1 MEETETKEESLDA
14 APEKPLNDA
23 PLQEGRGSREQD
35 KQGKDTEDLDEM
47 MEAGL
52 HFGHKTSKTHP
63 KMKPYIGGVRNTIH
77 LINLEKTK
85 EKLKE
90 ALEVVSD
97 IVANKKTLFLVGT
110 KVQVKGPVHELA
122 IEAGLPYVTEHWI
135 GGLFTNF
142 EMVQKRIEHL
152 KDLESQKESEDFT
165 KYTKKERL
173 DITEEIKK
181 LEKKFGGLKNMERLP
196 DAIFVFDLDENELA
210 VKEAKQKGIQVLAIV
225 DTNCDPTTVDYAIPA
240 NDDAVSSVKY
250 IVEKVKN
257 AIQDGKNRS
266 PVEISDGEND

>member
-1 MEETETKEESLDA
+1 MEETAITEKSLDSA
-14 APEKPLNDA
+14 
-23 PLQEGRGSREQD
+23 QD
-35 KQGKDTEDLDEM
+35 KKAGETNNDLEEM

-85 EKLKE
+85 EKLQE
-90 ALEVVSD
+90 ALDVVSD
-97 IVANKKTLFLVGT
+97 LVANGKTILLVGT
-110 KVQVKGPVHELA
+110 RVQVKSLVRELA
-122 IEAGLPYVTEHWI
+122 QETGVPYVTERWI

-152 KDLESQKESEDFT
+152 KDLERQKESEDFT

-173 DITEEIKK
+173 DITKEIEK
-181 LEKKFGGLKNMERLP
+181 LEKKFGGLKNLERLP

-210 VKEAKQKGIQVLAIV
+210 VREAKQKGIQVLAIA
-225 DTNCDPTTVDYAIPA
+225 DTNCDPTAVDYAIPA
-240 NDDAVSSVKY
+240 NDDAVSAVTY
-250 IVEKVKN
+250 IAQKVREAILN
-257 AIQDGKNRS
+257 ARGKS
-266 PVEISDGEND
+266 PNTSND